1 MPNDHARRMG
11 LGFAD
16 LDGDKMLSRADW
28 DYYKAAME
36 SDNGMLA
43 IKLGGSGD
51 MTAKSVRWKFHRGI
65 PQLPSPLIYE
75 NVLYMVNDGGGRV
88 TLLNPDDGE
97 LLLQGRLP
105 GSSDTFYASPVAGD
119 GKVYISSEKG
129 KVFVLPP
136 GPKLEPIAVN
146 DLGDSIYATP
156 ALVDGRIYLRTLNTL
171 YCFGKW
177 QRQSR
182 TSNLNPGIESNRP
195 AETTSAL
202 GAWTSRPAHPANFS
216 PNVSSNDTLCGN
228 GPKSLANH
236 CPSRS
241 STSSWRW
248 PTAPGTAMPSNRT
261 LKSAPAERSA
271 SGPGRCTKRS
281 SGCWTVGLI
290 EEGGSDAE
298 PANGQVAQRRY
309 YALTPRGW
317 DVLRDELRRLGAIV
331 DHARANPRLRKGLV

>member
-1 MPNDHARRMG
+1 MKSTPVIKGDTLYINGFGSPENDPGRKVAIMTTEEAFANHDANKDGKLSREELPNDHARGMG
-11 LGFAD
+11 LAFAD
-16 LDGDKMLSRADW
+16 LDGDKMLSRVDW

-43 IKLGGSGD
+43 IRLGGSGD

-88 TLLNPDDGE
+88 TLLDPDKGE

-146 DLGDSIYATP
+146 DLGDNIYATP

-171 YCFGKW
+171 V
-177 QRQSR
+177 
-182 TSNLNPGIESNRP
+182 L
-195 AETTSAL
+195 
-202 GAWTSRPAHPANFS
+202 
-216 PNVSSNDTLCGN
+216 
-228 GPKSLANH
+228 
-236 CPSRS
+236 
-241 STSSWRW
+241 
-248 PTAPGTAMPSNRT
+248 
-261 LKSAPAERSA
+261 
-271 SGPGRCTKRS
+271 
-281 SGCWTVGLI
+281 
-290 EEGGSDAE
+290 
-298 PANGQVAQRRY
+298 
-309 YALTPRGW
+309 
-317 DVLRDELRRLGAIV
+317 LRDRR
-331 DHARANPRLRKGLV
+331 

>member
-1 MPNDHARRMG
+1 MG

-171 YCFGKW
+171 YCFGQKA
-177 QRQSR
+177 
-182 TSNLNPGIESNRP
+182 G
-195 AETTSAL
+195 
-202 GAWTSRPAHPANFS
+202 
-216 PNVSSNDTLCGN
+216 
-228 GPKSLANH
+228 
-236 CPSRS
+236 
-241 STSSWRW
+241 
-248 PTAPGTAMPSNRT
+248 
-261 LKSAPAERSA
+261 
-271 SGPGRCTKRS
+271 
-281 SGCWTVGLI
+281 
-290 EEGGSDAE
+290 
-298 PANGQVAQRRY
+298 
-309 YALTPRGW
+309 
-317 DVLRDELRRLGAIV
+317 
-331 DHARANPRLRKGLV
+331 